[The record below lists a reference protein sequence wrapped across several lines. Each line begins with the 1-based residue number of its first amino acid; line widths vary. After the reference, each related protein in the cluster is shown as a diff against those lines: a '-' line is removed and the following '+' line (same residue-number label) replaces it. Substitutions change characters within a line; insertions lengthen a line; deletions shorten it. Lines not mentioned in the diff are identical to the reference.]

1 MSKLRLDLKVYI
13 DKYGNQYNNGVK
25 NILYP
30 IYKLSNNVYRLHLVT
45 ETSISNVSVF
55 FEKADGSITTAYP
68 MSHIG
73 SEEVD
78 GNLWSVYAYDIED
91 NVLDISERTG
101 NNTLS
106 FSFRQGTTRS
116 VLNTQPVSVKC
127 SYSIN
132 GELPTLEASDYDRLM
147 SSINLSLISR
157 NTNKVFHTTFLPEI
171 IEDEQSDYYNIN
183 YVYILDGKY
192 TAINSVPNTPSEN
205 VAYLWTGDTRI
216 TEPLLE
222 KDQFYRW
229 RDSKWNKLENFK
241 KQIGC
246 GYRIVSGGYRQ
257 IIYGL
262 DYIDNKFLEIE
273 TNLTEYIDG
282 LIKTYSEKLET
293 LEHNFENH
301 VSEFND
307 FVSYVEQ
314 LNREVIQTTK
324 ELATSNKG
332 KIDTINETLLDKA
345 NITYI
350 NEENAKLDAKIDLN
364 NETINNKV
372 DTQKEELDN
381 KIKSKSSI
389 YFVTWEE

>member
-55 FEKADGSITTAYP
+55 FQKADGSITNAYP
-68 MSHIG
+68 MSYVG
-73 SEEVD
+73 SEEID

-106 FSFRQGTTRS
+106 FSFRQGTTDS
-116 VLNTQPVSVKC
+116 NLNSQPVSVKC

-132 GELPTLEASDYDRLM
+132 GELPTLEANDYDRIM
-147 SSINLSLISR
+147 NSIQLSLISR
-157 NTNKVFHTTFLPEI
+157 NTDKVFHTTFLPEV
-171 IEDEQSDYYNIN
+171 IEDEQSDYYNVG

-192 TAINSVPNTPSEN
+192 TAINDVPKTPSEN
-205 VAYLWTGDTRI
+205 VAYLWTGDTK
-216 TEPLLE
+216 TAEPLLE

-229 RDSKWNKLENFK
+229 KESKWNKLENFK
-241 KQIGC
+241 KQIGS

-262 DYIDNKFLEIE
+262 ESID
-273 TNLTEYIDG
+273 
-282 LIKTYSEKLET
+282 LIKNELLELIDEKDVNVGDKITQILQEITLIKDFINYADPKFAEIQESLNSITTSLEQFQ
-293 LEHNFENH
+293 N
-301 VSEFND
+301 
-307 FVSYVEQ
+307 Q
-314 LNREVIQTTK
+314 LNEK
-324 ELATSNKG
+324 S
-332 KIDTINETLLDKA
+332 TI
-345 NITYI
+345 
-350 NEENAKLDAKIDLN
+350 
-364 NETINNKV
+364 
-372 DTQKEELDN
+372 
-381 KIKSKSSI
+381 
-389 YFVTWEE
+389 TWVEWS